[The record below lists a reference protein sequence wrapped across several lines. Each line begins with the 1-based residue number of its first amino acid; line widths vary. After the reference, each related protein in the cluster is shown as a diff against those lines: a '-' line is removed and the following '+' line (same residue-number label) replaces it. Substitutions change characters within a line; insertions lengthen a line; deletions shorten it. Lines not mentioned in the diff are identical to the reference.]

1 MSLTPASP
9 LSLTHLWQLAAQ
21 ASTLTDALP
30 DIERVLG
37 LPGESI
43 ALFAVHPIERSV
55 RLLPRPASAPKRG
68 RSTAVP
74 SADAAPEAISL
85 APSALSALTRW
96 LDRDRWS
103 EFTLGSQSGELAPL
117 AVALRD
123 AIRFLPGTIVHATP
137 IGSSEETPR
146 HAIAIA
152 QPAPSRGHAPSMP
165 LDELRAICGSILARE
180 RERTELHRLR
190 LSADADRNAR
200 RTRTGRSTGSDEII
214 GTGSGLRQVFERIQL
229 AARADVPV
237 LILGETG
244 AGKEVLAR
252 AVHERSDR
260 RENPFVRVNCG
271 AIPPDLIDSE
281 LFGHERGAF
290 TGATDRRR
298 GWFEQA
304 DGGTLFLDE
313 IGELP
318 LPAQVRLLRVLQD
331 GTLHRVGG
339 QKALRVDVRIVA
351 ATHRD
356 LPSLVQRR
364 EFREDLWY
372 RIAVFPV
379 LLPPLRDRIEDIPQL
394 AEHFAR
400 RAANRFGL
408 PSVAITAADMSLL
421 TAYRWPGNVR
431 ELASVIDRA
440 VILGGGH
447 TVEIAVALGAEPA
460 RPAAGSTPPEPL
472 STATIESLDE
482 AIRRHITRA
491 LEQTQG
497 RIEGPRG
504 AAALLAVNPHTL
516 RAKMRKLGLRWSAYR
531 A

>member
-1 MSLTPASP
+1 MSLTD
-9 LSLTHLWQLAAQ
+9 LWQLAAQ
-21 ASTLTDALP
+21 APVLADAIP
-30 DIERVLG
+30 DIERILG
-37 LPGESI
+37 VPAESI
-43 ALFAVHPIERSV
+43 ALLTVHPIERSI
-55 RLLPRPASAPKRG
+55 RLLQPAPAPPKRT
-68 RSTAVP
+68 RSASGP
-74 SADAAPEAISL
+74 SAAAASEAIPL
-85 APSALSALTRW
+85 APSALAALTRW
-96 LDRDRWS
+96 LDRDRS
-103 EFTLGSQSGELAPL
+103 TDFAIGRQPGELAPL
-117 AVALRD
+117 AAALHD
-123 AIRFLPGTIVHATP
+123 AVRFAPGTAVHAAP
-137 IGSSEETPR
+137 IGSPDETPR
-146 HAIAIA
+146 YAIAIA
-152 QPAPSRGHAPSMP
+152 VPAPVRGHAPAVP
-165 LDELRAICGSILARE
+165 LEELRAACGAILAHE
-180 RERTELHRLR
+180 RERVELHRLR
-190 LSADADRNAR
+190 LSADTDRNAR
-200 RTRTGRSTGSDEII
+200 RTRTGRAAGDEII

-252 AVHERSDR
+252 AVHDRSDR
-260 RENPFVRVNCG
+260 HERPFVRVNCG

-290 TGATDRRR
+290 TGATDMRR

-313 IGELP
+313 VGELP

-408 PSVAITAADMSLL
+408 PSVPIAASDMSLL
-421 TAYRWPGNVR
+421 TSYRWPGNVR

-447 TVEIAVALGAEPA
+447 SVEIAVALGAEPA
-460 RPAAGSTPPEPL
+460 RPAAEIASPDRSPTG
-472 STATIESLDE
+472 AIESLDE
-482 AIRRHITRA
+482 AIRRHIARA
-491 LEQTQG
+491 LERTQG

-504 AAALLAVNPHTL
+504 AAAMLEVNPHTL
-516 RAKMRKLGLRWSAYR
+516 RARMRKLGLRWSAYR
-531 A
+531 T

>member
-1 MSLTPASP
+1 MPASDP
-9 LSLTHLWQLAAQ
+9 SLGTIAQLWQLAAR
-21 ASTLTDALP
+21 APSLHEALADA
-30 DIERVLG
+30 ERLLG
-37 LPGESI
+37 LPAESMAI
-43 ALFAVHPIERSV
+43 LALNQAERSV
-55 RLLPRPASAPKRG
+55 RRLPRSASPDARG
-68 RSTAVP
+68 RS
-74 SADAAPEAISL
+74 APRVGDDGASEGITL
-85 APSALSALTRW
+85 APSALAALARW
-96 LDRDRWS
+96 FDRGRWS
-103 EFTLGSQSGELAPL
+103 DMTLGHEPAELVPL
-117 AVALRD
+117 AAALRG
-123 AIRFLPGTIVHATP
+123 ARRFVPGARVEAAP
-137 IGSSEETPR
+137 IGGSVESPR

-152 QPAPSRGHAPSMP
+152 VTGHASSLP
-165 LDELRAICGSILARE
+165 LAELLAISSAILARE
-180 RERTELHRLR
+180 REHTELLRLR
-190 LSADADRNAR
+190 LSADAAQNAR
-200 RTRTGRSTGSDEII
+200 RSRTTRSSGGDDII
-214 GTGSGLRQVFERIQL
+214 GTGTGLRRVFERIEL

-260 RENPFVRVNCG
+260 RERPFVRVNCG

-290 TGATDRRR
+290 TGATDMRR

-339 QKALRVDVRIVA
+339 QKPLRVDVRIVA

-356 LPSLVQRR
+356 LPALVQQRD
-364 EFREDLWY
+364 FREDLWY

-379 LLPPLRDRIEDIPQL
+379 LLPPLRDRVEDIPQL

-408 PSVAITAADMSLL
+408 HQVPIAASDMSLL
-421 TAYRWPGNVR
+421 AAYRWPGNVR

-440 VILGGGH
+440 VILGGGR
-447 TVEIAVALGAEPA
+447 TIEIAVALGAEPTRPSANAA
-460 RPAAGSTPPEPL
+460 RLAEPR
-472 STATIESLDE
+472 TEEIDSLDE
-482 AIRRHITRA
+482 AIRRHIARA
-491 LEQTQG
+491 LERTHG

-504 AAALLAVNPHTL
+504 AAALLAINPHTL
-516 RAKMRKLGLRWSAYR
+516 RAKMRKLGIRWSAYR
-531 A
+531 D